1 MRQAQHADHLAPPPI
16 APVSTPKV
24 GAGAS
29 EASHLSMLAQKVLLA
44 GVSNM
49 ASLSQARQLFAAEI
63 CLPLLNS
70 ATTATQAA
78 SLVTNPF
85 DLVKVRQQL
94 QPDRT
99 TTNWATTMRTM
110 FKTEGPLS
118 LYKGLSASMLRE
130 MTYSGLRMGAYD
142 SCKAAVLVALPWAE
156 EGSFAT
162 KLTAGMTSGML
173 GAAVAN
179 PADLAS

>member
-16 APVSTPKV
+16 APVSTPKA

-29 EASHLSMLAQKVLLA
+29 EASHLSMLAQKVVLA

-49 ASLSQARQLFAAEI
+49 ASLS
-63 CLPLLNS
+63 
-70 ATTATQAA
+70 QAA

-142 SCKAAVLVALPWAE
+142 SCKAAVLVTLPWAE